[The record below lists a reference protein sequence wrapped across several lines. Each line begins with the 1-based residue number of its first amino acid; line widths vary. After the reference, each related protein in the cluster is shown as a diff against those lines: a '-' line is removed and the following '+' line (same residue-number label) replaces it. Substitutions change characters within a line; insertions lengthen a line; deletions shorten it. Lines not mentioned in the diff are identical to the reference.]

1 MNIKCLLTIAACFV
15 LFSHDTIH
23 AGTVTKTQT
32 TPCPGGGVATH
43 TLVYDADDGRLL
55 SASQVLCSGASKTT
69 TYSCVEE
76 LISTFFP
83 SGGAIS
89 MAGSNFE
96 VTIAST
102 VEIVSITSAS
112 VVYLYPGTVATN
124 TPTAIW
130 GSLGTGVFLLVARH
144 PSSYSTVYATQVF
157 FNP

>member
-1 MNIKCLLTIAACFV
+1 MNNKCLLTIAASFV
-15 LFSHDTIH
+15 MFSHVTVH

-69 TYSCVEE
+69 TYSYVEK
-76 LISTFFP
+76 LISTYLP
-83 SGGAIS
+83 SGGAIN

-96 VTIAST
+96 VTIVST
-102 VEIVSITSAS
+102 VEIVSITSDS
-112 VVYLYPGTVATN
+112 VVYLYPGTVAAY

-130 GSLGTGVFLLVARH
+130 GSLGTGVFLLVARN
-144 PSSYSTVYATQVF
+144 PSGYSTVYATQVF